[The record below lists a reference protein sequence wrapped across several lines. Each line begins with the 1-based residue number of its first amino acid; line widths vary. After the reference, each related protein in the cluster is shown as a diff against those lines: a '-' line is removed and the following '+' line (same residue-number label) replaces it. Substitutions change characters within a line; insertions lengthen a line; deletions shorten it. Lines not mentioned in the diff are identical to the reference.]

1 MIKKKLINIMLLFA
15 VLSGNALADDTSS
28 KAIYD
33 SKLKTLSL
41 EGLLVPFID
50 EFTGKETDNKGIFD
64 VQLQE
69 KTKLVF
75 ELIPWSINFKNTFNG
90 ENTSD
95 YILYDHKTR
104 SVKIPCFEV
113 TTIAKFGDGI
123 EGKSIYYK
131 DVSMKQRH
139 VAYPIFHVEDM
150 TETDNC
156 ESSVIPEPEE
166 PPKKPTL
173 TTIPTTTE
181 DDTVEVEVNGED
193 GTTVFVNGVDSG
205 KSIDSTGKVKITLD
219 TSGEAGDKHF
229 SITLK
234 DDKGN
239 ESEALSFVITKESI
253 FIQKPTLTTT
263 PTTTEDDTVEV
274 EVNGEDG
281 TTVFVNGV
289 DSGKTIDSTGKVKIT
304 LDTSGEA
311 GDKNFSISLKD
322 DKGNESEA
330 LSFVITKESIFIQKP
345 TLTTTPTTTEDD
357 TVEVEVNGEDGTT
370 VFVNGVDSGK
380 TIDSTGKVKITLDTS
395 GEAGDK
401 NFSITLKDSASNE
414 SEAFTFVITK
424 QSTLTKGLIA
434 HYEFE
439 GNANDSSG
447 NGNHGTEHGG
457 VSYTDGVIG
466 KDFNA
471 AVANKAH
478 LQLKNT
484 FNTND
489 LKSLSFWIYQYG
501 KHNLDDSQ
509 ILLSKYNWS
518 YKHNF
523 LFQTYDNKNDINK
536 FCAHFYIELPN
547 KNAKSDSICSYY
559 NEIPDDANLTVYKN
573 EEMDI
578 NRWHHIS
585 YIDDGKYMYIYMN
598 GNLVAKRKRVYETY
612 FSNNEPINIG
622 YEDLIGGDFKY
633 NYYLNSKIDDLRLY
647 NRALS
652 ESEIKQLYKMGQQ

>member
-1 MIKKKLINIMLLFA
+1 LKSFSILTSGNFMIKKKLINIMLLFA
-15 VLSGNALADDTSS
+15 VLSGNAVADETSS
-28 KAIYD
+28 KAVYD
-33 SKLKTLSL
+33 SKTKTLSL

-64 VQLQE
+64 VQLEE

-75 ELIPWSINFKNTFNG
+75 ELIPWSINFKNIFNG

-104 SVKIPCFEV
+104 SVNIPCFEV

-123 EGKSIYYK
+123 EGDSIYYK
-131 DVSMKQRH
+131 NVNMKQRH
-139 VAYPIFHVEDM
+139 VDYPIFHVEDM
-150 TETDNC
+150 TET
-156 ESSVIPEPEE
+156 ESCDSNVTPE
-166 PPKKPTL
+166 L
-173 TTIPTTTE
+173 
-181 DDTVEVEVNGED
+181 
-193 GTTVFVNGVDSG
+193 
-205 KSIDSTGKVKITLD
+205 
-219 TSGEAGDKHF
+219 
-229 SITLK
+229 
-234 DDKGN
+234 
-239 ESEALSFVITKESI
+239 
-253 FIQKPTLTTT
+253 QKPTLTTT
-263 PTTTEDDTVEV
+263 PTTTIDDTVEV

-311 GDKNFSISLKD
+311 GDKHFSITLKD
-322 DKGNESEA
+322 DKDNESEA

-547 KNAKSDSICSYY
+547 KTAKSDSICSYY